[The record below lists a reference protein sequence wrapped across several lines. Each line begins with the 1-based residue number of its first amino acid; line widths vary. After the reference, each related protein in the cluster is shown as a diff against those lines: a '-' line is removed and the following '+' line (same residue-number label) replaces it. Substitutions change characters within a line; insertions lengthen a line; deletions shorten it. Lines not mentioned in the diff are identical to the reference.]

1 MCIRKTQYID
11 VNFIMNFLLNKAGV
25 KVFKRCVSRGRGG
38 RQKPVR
44 TLAYLHYVNKMNE
57 ELKNKLPG
65 YQMN

>member
-11 VNFIMNFLLNKAGV
+11 VNFIMNFLLNKTGV
-25 KVFKRCVSRGRGG
+25 KFLNGACQGGG